1 MFDQGSND
9 AQQRRM
15 VSWRALYILRM
26 REMLHG
32 ELANGL
38 ILNSR
43 TDLPLFE
50 FRGKLDMP

>member
-9 AQQRRM
+9 AQQQRM
-15 VSWRALYILRM
+15 VSWRALYILRI

-32 ELANGL
+32 KLANGL

-50 FRGKLDMP
+50 FMGKLDM